1 MQPTAIQL
9 AMRDP
14 AMAAL
19 MGATPSDFG
28 DEYGA
33 EFGDEGAEFGD
44 EGAEFGSTAMFAGHS
59 KHPKHKHGHH
69 QLHPE
74 HQALLEREHH
84 RKMRT
89 HKREMLLEPNKGSSV
104 KIEGYDF
111 SLPQQFPSTITF
123 GTPAGMSAT
132 LQPSVTIRPVKMF
145 TNAPSPFF
153 CTLNTVQVANVSA
166 LVGGISDAFAYN
178 MGSNNGSLSNLPTL
192 SPSNRA
198 SWSGTYT
205 GATPTGFPLAFV
217 GTFILTFQGPA
228 TIVA

>member
-1 MQPTAIQL
+1 MQPTAIEL

-44 EGAEFGSTAMFAGHS
+44 EGAEFGAAHHNKGRH
-59 KHPKHKHGHH
+59 HKD
-69 QLHPE
+69 LHPE
-74 HQALLEREHH
+74 HRALLEREHH

-89 HKREMLLEPNKGSSV
+89 HRREMLLEPNKGSSV

-111 SLPQQFPSTITF
+111 SLPQQFPATITF
-123 GTPAGMSAT
+123 GTAAGMSAT

-145 TNAPSPFF
+145 TNAPCPFF
-153 CTLNTVQVANVSA
+153 VTLNVVQVANVSA
-166 LVGGISDAFAYN
+166 LVGGLSDAFAYN

-205 GATPTGFPLAFV
+205 GATPPGFPLAFV